1 MLVTPSMPDTDV
13 KSEHLLKAY
22 LWMVV
27 TDSGMVIRVNLL
39 HPKKASFPMVMTP
52 SMPSTDVNLV
62 HPEKAA
68 SWMSVTDSGMVI
80 AVNAAHP

>member
-1 MLVTPSMPDTDV
+1 
-13 KSEHLLKAY
+13 
-22 LWMVV
+22 
-27 TDSGMVIRVNLL
+27 
-39 HPKKASFPMVMTP
+39 MTP